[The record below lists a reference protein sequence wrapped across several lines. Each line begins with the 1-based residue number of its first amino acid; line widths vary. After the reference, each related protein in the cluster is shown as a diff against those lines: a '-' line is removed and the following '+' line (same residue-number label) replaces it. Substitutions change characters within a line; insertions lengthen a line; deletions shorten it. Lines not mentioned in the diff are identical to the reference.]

1 MGKRLLF
8 LSFFIAPLF
17 LILKK
22 LYIRRFRRLPQI
34 PPSFPPYKR
43 GDERGVKKFIKICV
57 ICGFISFLF
66 LFSDSIA
73 FGQYQDQLK
82 QMKALLAS
90 KQTIGR
96 KLGDYSL
103 TDQDGN
109 IFNLK
114 DYRGKPFIINFIYTS
129 CPHTCGVST
138 AIVSEAIKK
147 FDKDSGKKVD
157 VITIGFDFERDTPQ
171 RMREYG
177 EAFVKDFKYW
187 KFASGDKNT
196 ISELTAKLGFYYKKT
211 GDSFDHLNMISVIDL
226 SGGVYNNIAYNT
238 DEKAED
244 VQKKIIG
251 SLERLLLNNNKEVSK
266 SFGLIEKIKL
276 MCSEYDPSTQAYKF
290 SYYYFLTK
298 FILGNIL
305 FFIVPIILLWRRE
318 ILSLIKGCKGL
329 IMKMFKAI

>member
-8 LSFFIAPLF
+8 LSFFIAPVF

-22 LYIRRFRRLPQI
+22 LYIRRLRRLPQI
-34 PPSFPPYKR
+34 KTKYFFKQS
-43 GDERGVKKFIKICV
+43 VKICV
-57 ICGFISFLF
+57 ICGFIRFLF
-66 LFSDSIA
+66 FPADSLA
-73 FGQYQDQLK
+73 FGQYHDQMK

-96 KLGDYSL
+96 KIGDYAL

-109 IFNLK
+109 RFNLK
-114 DYRGKPFIINFIYTS
+114 DYRGKPYIINFIYTS

-211 GDSFDHLNMISVIDL
+211 GDSFDNLNMISVIDL
-226 SGGVYNNIAYNT
+226 SGVYI
-238 DEKAED
+238 
-244 VQKKIIG
+244 
-251 SLERLLLNNNKEVSK
+251 
-266 SFGLIEKIKL
+266 
-276 MCSEYDPSTQAYKF
+276 
-290 SYYYFLTK
+290 
-298 FILGNIL
+298 
-305 FFIVPIILLWRRE
+305 IILH
-318 ILSLIKGCKGL
+318 ITQ
-329 IMKMFKAI
+329 MKK